1 MADTWG
7 GGPDM
12 GANVG
17 SKDFGPSGK
26 TGGSSFSGGGQ
37 DNQPQQNDDLD
48 QIRDRIAKAEKM
60 GVNVFG
66 DTFVNTLA
74 ADMLGGSIKGFGP
87 SYNFGGG
94 NQEADNFL
102 QNYATQYQD
111 VGGQYY
117 YNNPSTFFNTMLTN
131 YGSGSPRNT
140 LMENIYNQLVPGG
153 ATPLG
158 ILANVPSLM
167 QNVPNP
173 VAQGISLANMLAG
186 KFGIGVEGDEESED
200 SEENDGPG
208 YTIDAQGNYN
218 YDSPKAFIDKMLGK
232 FK

>member
-1 MADTWG
+1 MADTW

-26 TGGSSFSGGGQ
+26 TGGSSFSGGRQ

-94 NQEADNFL
+94 NQEADKFL
-102 QNYATQYQD
+102 QDYATQYQD

-167 QNVPNP
+167 QNVPSP
-173 VAQGISLANMLAG
+173 ASAAIGLGNMLAG
-186 KFGIGVEGDEESED
+186 KLGIGVEGDEESED
-200 SEENDGPG
+200 SEENDGLG

>member
-7 GGPDM
+7 GGRDI

-26 TGGSSFSGGGQ
+26 TGGSYSSGSDEDADVGL
-37 DNQPQQNDDLD
+37 QQVE
-48 QIRDRIAKAEKM
+48 DRIEQAQKM

-66 DTFVNTLA
+66 DTFINSLA

-87 SYNFGGG
+87 TYNLGGG
-94 NQEADNFL
+94 NQEADSFL
-102 QNYATQYQD
+102 QKYATQYQD
-111 VGGQYY
+111 VDGQYY
-117 YNNPSTFFNTMLTN
+117 YNRPSTFVNRMLTK

-167 QNVPNP
+167 QNVPSP
-173 VAQGISLANMLAG
+173 VSTAISLGNMLAG
-186 KFGIGVEGDEESED
+186 KLGIGVEGDDESED
-200 SEENDGPG
+200 SEENEGPG

>member
-1 MADTWG
+1 MADIGAEVG
-7 GGPDM
+7 G
-12 GANVG
+12 
-17 SKDFGPSGK
+17 KDFGPSGSPSGK
-26 TGGSSFSGGGQ
+26 TGGSYFSGSNEDADTGL
-37 DNQPQQNDDLD
+37 QQVEA
-48 QIRDRIAKAEKM
+48 RIEQAQKM

-66 DTFVNTLA
+66 DTFINSLA
-74 ADMLGGSIKGFGP
+74 ADMLGGSIKGFG
-87 SYNFGGG
+87 STYNFGGG

-102 QNYATQYQD
+102 QQYATQYQD

-117 YNNPSTFFNTMLTN
+117 YNSPSTFLNTMLTK

-167 QNVPNP
+167 QNVPSP
-173 VAQGISLANMLAG
+173 VSAGIGLGNMLAG
-186 KFGIGVEGDEESED
+186 KLGIGVEDDDESED
-200 SEENDGPG
+200 SEENEGLG

>member
-7 GGPDM
+7 GPDM
-12 GANVG
+12 GADVG
-17 SKDFGPSGK
+17 SKD
-26 TGGSSFSGGGQ
+26 GGSSFSGGGQ

-66 DTFVNTLA
+66 DTFINSLA

-87 SYNFGGG
+87 TYNFGGG
-94 NQEADNFL
+94 NQEADKFL
-102 QNYATQYQD
+102 QDYATQYQD

-117 YNNPSTFFNTMLTN
+117 YNNPATFLNTMLTN

-167 QNVPNP
+167 QNVPSP
-173 VAQGISLANMLAG
+173 VSTAIGLGNMLAG
-186 KFGIGVEGDEESED
+186 KLGIGVEGDDESEDSED